1 MLLPHYRRYRLMRE
15 QHGDQVTT
23 LIEDR
28 DAKKTY
34 EVRSRHVIACD
45 GAKSKVRETLK
56 IDSKGESTCEIDN
69 KRFRLTSAKHP

>member
-1 MLLPHYRRYRLMRE
+1 MLLPHHRRYRLMRE

-28 DAKKTY
+28 DTKKTY

-45 GAKSKVRETLK
+45 GAKSKVRETLN
-56 IDSKGESTCEIDN
+56 IDSQGESTCEIDN
-69 KRFRLTSAKHP
+69 KRFCLTSAEHP